1 VNATVRPFA
10 TLAIGDRAEITRTLS
25 EQDVLRFTEVS
36 GDDNAIHLDDA
47 FARRTRFGGRIVH
60 GALSFGF
67 MAAAQT
73 RLVGAGAVW
82 IDAAVKFLAPV
93 RIGDTVTT
101 VAEIADINTERRIL
115 RLRSTATTAA
125 GTVVMTGE
133 STIKHP
139 RELDG

>member
-1 VNATVRPFA
+1 MNATVRPFA
-10 TLAIGDRAEITRTLS
+10 TLTIGARAEITRTLT
-25 EQDVLRFTEVS
+25 EQD
-36 GDDNAIHLDDA
+36 
-47 FARRTRFGGRIVH
+47 
-60 GALSFGF
+60 
-67 MAAAQT
+67 AAAQT

-101 VAEIADINTERRIL
+101 VAEIAEIQAERRIL
-115 RLRSTATTAA
+115 ELRATATTAT

-133 STIKHP
+133 STVKHP

>member
-1 VNATVRPFA
+1 MNATVRPFA
-10 TLAIGDRAEITRTLS
+10 TLTLGARAEITRTLT
-25 EQDVLRFTEVS
+25 EQDVVRFTEAS

-101 VAEIADINTERRIL
+101 VAEIAEIQAE
-115 RLRSTATTAA
+115 
-125 GTVVMTGE
+125 
-133 STIKHP
+133 HP